1 MKIKDL
7 EIGYLFDFYGELLSE
22 RQREIFS
29 LYYDEDLSLSEVA
42 EQVGI
47 TRQGVRDTV
56 KKSEEQLI
64 SLEAKLGLA
73 ARFKEISKKSD
84 GIIEKLEKLK
94 APLAESAELDKII
107 AEVRSLA
114 EL

>member
-29 LYYDEDLSLSEVA
+29 LYYDEDLSLSEVS

-84 GIIEKLEKLK
+84 GIIKKLEKMK
-94 APLAESAELDKII
+94 TPQSSATELDEII
-107 AEVRSLA
+107 AEVKGLA

>member
-7 EIGYLFDFYGELLSE
+7 EIGYLFDFYGELLSQ
-22 RQREIFS
+22 RQREIFT
-29 LYYDEDLSLSEVA
+29 LYYDEDLSLSEVS

-56 KKSEEQLI
+56 KKAEEQLV

-73 ARFKEISKKSD
+73 ARFREISKKSD
-84 GIIEKLEKLK
+84 GIIKKLEKMK
-94 APLAESAELDKII
+94 TSESSAVELDKII
-107 AEVRSLA
+107 AEVRDLA

>member
-7 EIGYLFDFYGELLSE
+7 EIGYLFDFYGELLSV

-29 LYYDEDLSLSEVA
+29 LYYNEDLSLSEVA

-56 KKSEEQLI
+56 KKAEEQLV
-64 SLEAKLGLA
+64 SLEEALGLA
-73 ARFKEISKKSD
+73 ARFGEISKKSD
-84 GIIEKLEKLK
+84 GIIKKLEKIK
-94 APLAESAELDKII
+94 ASQTDLTELDEII
-107 AEVRSLA
+107 SEVRGLA

>member
-7 EIGYLFDFYGELLSE
+7 EIGYLFDFYGELLSA

-29 LYYDEDLSLSEVA
+29 LYYNEDLSLSEVA

-56 KKSEEQLI
+56 KKAEEQLI
-64 SLEAKLGLA
+64 SLEENLGLA
-73 ARFKEISKKSD
+73 ARFREISKKSD
-84 GIIEKLEKLK
+84 GIIEKLERMK
-94 APLAESAELDKII
+94 ASHNDVAELDEII
-107 AEVRSLA
+107 AEVKSLA